1 MILNFYD
8 FLGSSFLCYSDL
20 KSTNRIFRLMRLA
33 KLTRYNDSLK
43 IVVRTL
49 RNGSKSFSNI
59 FSWLKTC
66 YRHSLSDIFSKDH
79 MFFGTSVKNDQY
91 DLLALTGKELKIS
104 MSMRDLM
111 FLIILFIMGSGLLEN
126 IFK

>member
-1 MILNFYD
+1 
-8 FLGSSFLCYSDL
+8 
-20 KSTNRIFRLMRLA
+20 
-33 KLTRYNDSLK
+33 
-43 IVVRTL
+43 
-49 RNGSKSFSNI
+49 
-59 FSWLKTC
+59 
-66 YRHSLSDIFSKDH
+66 

-126 IFK
+126 ISK